1 MTTDI
6 TYFMYITVLAAAIK
20 NGGTDPAVICPC
32 TFRSMNPART
42 KYVISVI
49 SKLKTEPWNWKYTE
63 CFQIVYFQI

>member
-1 MTTDI
+1 
-6 TYFMYITVLAAAIK
+6 MYITVLAAAIK

-49 SKLKTEPWNWKYTE
+49 SKLKTEP
-63 CFQIVYFQI
+63 